1 MATGWPTKINF
12 TNGNA
17 LPASDLNDLSGTV
30 NSLVDGTNYPNQ
42 LSFLSAADSQRRPL
56 PFSMQAGTASISI
69 VSAAS
74 GNVSVTYATSR
85 FTQTPI
91 VTVTNAGGTT
101 ATPWYLSTN
110 SNSTTGITI
119 RADHRDGT
127 SATATINVDWVAF
140 QMKSAA
146 AAG

>member
-1 MATGWPTKINF
+1 MAVGWPTKTTF
-12 TNGNA
+12 TNGNVLGA
-17 LPASDLNDLSGTV
+17 TDMNDLSGTV

-42 LSFLSAADSQRRPL
+42 LSFISSSIRRPL
-56 PFSMQAGTASISI
+56 PFAMQAGTASISI
-69 VSAAS
+69 PVAAAS

-91 VTVTNAGGTT
+91 VTVTNAGGTS

-110 SNSTTGITI
+110 SNTTSGITI

-127 SATATINVDWVAF
+127 AATATINVDWVAF
-140 QMKSAA
+140 QMKSAT

>member
-1 MATGWPTKINF
+1 MAVGWPTKTTF
-12 TNGNA
+12 SNGSV
-17 LPASDLNDLSGTV
+17 LPAADLNDLSGTV
-30 NSLVDGTNYPNQ
+30 NQLVDGTNYPNQ

-56 PFSMQAGTASISI
+56 PFSMQAGTATISI
-69 VSAAS
+69 TSAAS

-110 SNSTTGITI
+110 SNTTAGITI

-127 SATATINVDWVAF
+127 TASATINVDWVAF

>member
-1 MATGWPTKINF
+1 MAVGWPTKTTF
-12 TNGNA
+12 TNGTVLGA
-17 LPASDLNDLSGTV
+17 TDMNDLSGTV
-30 NSLVDGTNYPNQ
+30 NSLVDTTNYPNQ
-42 LSFLSAADSQRRPL
+42 LSFITGATRRPL

-69 VSAAS
+69 PVAAAS

-91 VTVTNAGGTT
+91 VTVTNAGGTS

-110 SNSTTGITI
+110 SNTTAGITI